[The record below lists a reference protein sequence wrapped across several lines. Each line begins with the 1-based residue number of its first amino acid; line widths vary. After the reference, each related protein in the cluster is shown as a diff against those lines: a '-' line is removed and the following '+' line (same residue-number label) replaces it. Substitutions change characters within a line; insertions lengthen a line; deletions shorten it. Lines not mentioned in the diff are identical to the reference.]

1 MTSHDIEPTS
11 DAPVALDRLLRDHD
25 IKLAQPQRRRLQWLV
40 ERFGAPRLHHGTER
54 QPGGVVILLEPPT
67 GTGAELFARAL
78 DGNTVVVIPFGEN
91 PAFDFLKSKLTDFG
105 TVGSCGAE
113 GPHELWWGGA
123 SWTVLK
129 RVANEY
135 AALPRIVSCYPRAA
149 GEGHGRR
156 LKRAA
161 ASLGLDADVE
171 PIDTASGDESMT
183 CFETVEFI
191 QRVWARHS
199 EPLLFVAD
207 GAVLNG
213 APVLPASLGCDIA
226 LHKWNR
232 WEFSARTL
240 YLGRGAA
247 TEALL
252 RNWQHLA
259 ASFPQVFDGYLL
271 DQAWSLTASQ
281 MALDT
286 VWLPRSCHC
295 PAGDPSAR
303 HASIVHPLRTGTDLG
318 PDPHFAGMLRAARRA
333 GRTGAGEPALV
344 MTSRTGSEQG
354 IMVILR
360 DTEGRDARAVAAS
373 VEAVAGA
380 FASDS
385 GGFAQLEVALCPWQD
400 DIAAATGAA
409 RLAKHRIVE
418 IASGQMPSRD
428 LFRTLAH
435 SDASQRVVAIAARHD

>member
-1 MTSHDIEPTS
+1 MTSHDIEST
-11 DAPVALDRLLRDHD
+11 DVAAGALDRLLRDNA

-40 ERFGAPRLHHGTER
+40 ERFGAPRLHHASSR
-54 QPGGVVILLEPPT
+54 QHGGVVIVLEPPT
-67 GTGAELFARAL
+67 GTGAELFARGL

-91 PAFDFLKSKLTDFG
+91 PAFDFLKSKLADFG
-105 TVGSCGAE
+105 TVGACGAE

-129 RVANEY
+129 RAANEH
-135 AALPRIVSCYPRAA
+135 APRPRIVSCYPRTT

-156 LKRAA
+156 LMQAA
-161 ASLGLDADVE
+161 ASLGLDVDVE
-171 PIDTASGDESMT
+171 PIDTVSGDEATT
-183 CFETVEFI
+183 CFEMVEFL
-191 QRVWARHS
+191 QRAFARHS
-199 EPLLFVAD
+199 EPLLFVTD
-207 GAVLNG
+207 GAILNG
-213 APVLPASLGCDIA
+213 APVLPANLACDVA

-240 YLGRGAA
+240 YLGRSAA

-281 MALDT
+281 TALDT
-286 VWLPRSCHC
+286 VWLPRSHHC
-295 PAGDPSAR
+295 PAGDTAAR
-303 HASIVHPLRTGTDLG
+303 QASIVHPLRTGTDLG
-318 PDPHFAGMLRAARRA
+318 PDPHFAGMLRAPRRA
-333 GRTGAGEPALV
+333 GRTGAGEPLLV
-344 MTSRTGSEQG
+344 MTARAGSEQG

-360 DTEGRDARAVAAS
+360 DTEGSDARAVAAS

-400 DIAAATGAA
+400 DVAAATGAA

-418 IASGQMPSRD
+418 IAPGQMASRD
-428 LFRTLAH
+428 LFRTLARNAA
-435 SDASQRVVAIAARHD
+435 SDRVIAIAAHHD